1 MTVRRVRTNGQI
13 RWKGSLVNL
22 SESLRGEPVGL
33 VQVDDRYWR
42 IQYGPL
48 SIGLLDGQTGRV
60 VPTPTKVLPMSP
72 V

>member
-13 RWKGSLVNL
+13 KWKGSLVYL

-33 VQVDDRYWR
+33 VQLDNRYWR

-48 SIGLLDGQTGRV
+48 SIGMLDEHTGKV
-60 VPTPTKVLPMSP
+60 LNTFTKVLPVCP